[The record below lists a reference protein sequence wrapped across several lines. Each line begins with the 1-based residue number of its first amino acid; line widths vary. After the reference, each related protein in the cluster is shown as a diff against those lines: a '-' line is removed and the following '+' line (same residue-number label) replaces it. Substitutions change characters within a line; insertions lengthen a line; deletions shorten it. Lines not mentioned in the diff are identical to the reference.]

1 MLAYLDHT
9 LINRKEYREYLIGII
24 CEIQSIQ
31 DGLDDKELHCT
42 YDKMKSKA
50 SLLLKKTCIYNEDS
64 QHYYSVD
71 FEIQNINDIT
81 KDDDYNRDLMS
92 LFNTMYLDKNG
103 FESETIKLY

>member
-64 QHYYSVD
+64 PHYYSVD